1 MKTPRTES
9 AFRANGKFLLS
20 GEYALLDGA
29 AGLAIPLRFGQ
40 SMHLRPHQG
49 EHLIWTSLEADGS
62 PWFQA
67 TFHPGTGLLMESTDR
82 EVGFMLEKLLRAAP
96 EDARRSMLKSQH
108 LRIQADFNRDWGLG
122 SSATLVWLVASLL
135 KTSPYPLLDASF
147 GGSGYDLAC
156 AAAAGPIV
164 YQRQEGKPSS
174 TPVALTK
181 DILDHLFFVYSG
193 KKQNSREGIHLY
205 RSKKDSGSFSYEMN
219 QLSLELTK
227 ARTVEAFGSCLQ
239 HIEERV
245 RAHLL
250 LNSLKDFFPD
260 YPGILKPMGAWGGDF
275 FLAFGSPKETRNYF
289 TSKGFFPVWQA
300 KEVILNY

>member
-1 MKTPRTES
+1 
-9 AFRANGKFLLS
+9 
-20 GEYALLDGA
+20 
-29 AGLAIPLRFGQ
+29 
-40 SMHLRPHQG
+40 MHLRPHQG

-174 TPVALTK
+174 TPVALTG